1 MHQQELDSIG
11 GAIVRIM
18 RDPVVVLDREF
29 RVRTANPAFYRNFS
43 TDPDNVLGR
52 VLFDVAGGRWD
63 TDVFR
68 AAFEQALNGEAG
80 NREVTVEQSG
90 PDHRTSHI
98 VLSAQR
104 LQDTED
110 GLIVAIMQ
118 DVTVQIR
125 AQAEVARSNRELERF
140 AYVASHDLQEPLR
153 MVASYTRLL
162 GEKYQGQLDER
173 ADRYISYAV
182 DGAERMKKLI
192 NDLLAYSRVGSQ
204 PMNVTPVNCTAVV
217 YQVLSDL
224 GLRIEE
230 TQTVINVGELPRVL
244 GDASQLRQ
252 LFQNLL
258 ENGIKFSGGKR
269 PQIAVT
275 AERSSGAYW
284 TIRVHDQ
291 GIGIEPQHY
300 DRVFVIFQRL
310 HGRDMAGTG
319 IGLALCKRIV
329 ERHGGRLWVES
340 TPGVGSTFFFTLRAA
355 EQE

>member
-18 RDPVVVLDREF
+18 RDPVVVLDQEF

-43 TDPDNVLGR
+43 TEPDNVLGR
-52 VLFDVAGGRWD
+52 VLFDVPGGRWD
-63 TDVFR
+63 TEVFR
-68 AAFEQALNGEAG
+68 AAFEQALNGDAG
-80 NREVTVEQSG
+80 NREVTVEQSC

-110 GLIVAIMQ
+110 GLIVVIMQ

-217 YQVLSDL
+217 
-224 GLRIEE
+224 
-230 TQTVINVGELPRVL
+230 
-244 GDASQLRQ
+244 
-252 LFQNLL
+252 
-258 ENGIKFSGGKR
+258 
-269 PQIAVT
+269 
-275 AERSSGAYW
+275 
-284 TIRVHDQ
+284 
-291 GIGIEPQHY
+291 
-300 DRVFVIFQRL
+300 
-310 HGRDMAGTG
+310 
-319 IGLALCKRIV
+319 
-329 ERHGGRLWVES
+329 
-340 TPGVGSTFFFTLRAA
+340 
-355 EQE
+355 